1 MTELLQLRA
10 ILMGLVV
17 AGGVTLA
24 ATAEEAKSPEAG
36 DSDQYMSV
44 DEAAD
49 NFVEDSKKV
58 GDKAEEVGSD
68 IAEEAED
75 AYDSTKEAVE
85 DAAE

>member
-1 MTELLQLRA
+1 MTDLLKLRTVF
-10 ILMGLVV
+10 LGLVL
-17 AGGVTLA
+17 AGSVSLA
-24 ATAEEAKSPEAG
+24 AAAEEAKSTEAG
-36 DSDQYMSV
+36 DSDQSMSV

-68 IAEEAED
+68 IAEGAED
-75 AYDSTKEAVE
+75 AYDSAKEAVE

>member
-1 MTELLQLRA
+1 LTDLLKLRTVF
-10 ILMGLVV
+10 LGLIV
-17 AGGVTLA
+17 AGSVSLGA
-24 ATAEEAKSPEAG
+24 AAQEAKSTEAG

-75 AYDSTKEAVE
+75 AYDSAKESVQ
-85 DAAE
+85 DATE